1 MPQKSLTTWVET
13 LDKAGLLS
21 LLAQERFAMKRYC
34 R

>member
-13 LDKAGLLS
+13 LDKAGLL
-21 LLAQERFAMKRYC
+21 AQERFAMKRYC